1 MKKLHLLVLR
11 SYIGPLLLTF
21 CIALFVLLMQ
31 FLWKY
36 IDDLVGKGLDFWIV
50 GQLLFY
56 ASATF
61 VPMALPLAILLASLM
76 TFGNLGEH
84 YELVAAKA
92 SGISFRKIMMPLV
105 ILSLLISGLGF
116 YFSNQVLPVA
126 NLKMWSLLYDVK
138 DQKPALNI
146 REGIF
151 YHDIDNYVIKVGEK
165 DKDGQTIRRVLV
177 YDHTNAGGNTTLT
190 VAQEGKMETTEDKR
204 TLIFTLRNGTNYHE
218 PRDNSKSLTR
228 RPMQRIHFDEEV
240 LRFDLSSFSMSRTS
254 EDLFKE
260 HYQMMN
266 LKQLYTSIDTLKHN
280 RSFRQGMFAD
290 QFKKSLSYYYNF
302 YILKKRP
309 PITHMEFKSKSFD
322 ELNKDLD
329 AAQNRMA
336 MSEAI
341 GKARANSMMIDNY
354 SKEIGT
360 KDKVLIKHWVEIH
373 RKFTLSIACLLLFF
387 IGAPLGAII
396 RKGGLGMPL
405 VVSVIVF
412 ILYYIISITGEKF
425 VKEGAIVPEIG
436 MWISS
441 AILLPF
447 GIWLTIKTTADS
459 PLMESDRWVKF
470 TERIGRFFRSKR
482 RKNENPAGLS

>member
-1 MKKLHLLVLR
+1 
-11 SYIGPLLLTF
+11 
-21 CIALFVLLMQ
+21 
-31 FLWKY
+31 
-36 IDDLVGKGLDFWIV
+36 
-50 GQLLFY
+50 
-56 ASATF
+56 
-61 VPMALPLAILLASLM
+61 
-76 TFGNLGEH
+76 
-84 YELVAAKA
+84 
-92 SGISFRKIMMPLV
+92 
-105 ILSLLISGLGF
+105 
-116 YFSNQVLPVA
+116 
-126 NLKMWSLLYDVK
+126 
-138 DQKPALNI
+138 
-146 REGIF
+146 
-151 YHDIDNYVIKVGEK
+151 
-165 DKDGQTIRRVLV
+165 
-177 YDHTNAGGNTTLT
+177 
-190 VAQEGKMETTEDKR
+190 
-204 TLIFTLRNGTNYHE
+204 
-218 PRDNSKSLTR
+218 
-228 RPMQRIHFDEEV
+228 MQRIHFDEEV